1 MAIVETVTIA
11 VDSKADAEVTM
22 ALRGVGHGMSGVS
35 RRVTFLVLGS
45 PLKALVSCSFE
56 KQHFVDKGHN
66 THARTHG
73 KELGRS
79 GLHVPPLG

>member
-1 MAIVETVTIA
+1 
-11 VDSKADAEVTM
+11 M

-35 RRVTFLVLGS
+35 GRVTFLVLGS

-66 THARTHG
+66 THARTHAQQG
-73 KELGRS
+73 VGAFGLACASAGMGRTRWMIC
-79 GLHVPPLG
+79 G